1 MPLNK
6 ARTARNSTRPKETL
20 SVNSSDE
27 VVWAKIVAHEPS
39 KSVSSTAVAAVD
51 EAPPRVRSD
60 AIEDQCA
67 RLVNVLG
74 AVHCMSVCIVTQ
86 TEHPAPELCAAFYL
100 LEREI
105 LSIVECL
112 KEIALRVEM
121 PGIAACNPDKSDAGT
136 PVINCPATDL
146 HAP

>member
-1 MPLNK
+1 MQLNE
-6 ARTARNSTRPKETL
+6 ARTPRNSTRPKETV

-39 KSVSSTAVAAVD
+39 QSVSGNAVAAVD
-51 EAPPRVRSD
+51 AAPSRVRCE

-74 AVHCMSVCIVTQ
+74 AVHCMSFGIVTQ
-86 TEHPAPELCAAFYL
+86 TEHPAPEFSTAFSL

-105 LSIVECL
+105 LSIIGCL
-112 KEIALRVEM
+112 KEIALRAEM

-136 PVINCPATDL
+136 SVINCPATDL